1 MFLVPRVE
9 MTAEDR
15 IVASADLLQIGK
27 NMIPSFPDLLEIH
40 QIVPWI
46 DTWNESQIKVFV
58 DHGFSCVCARIC
70 KSMQKNIKR
79 GYGDQHFHT
88 HYQTLSQK
96 IPTCFTALYQRIVK
110 TSF

>member
-1 MFLVPRVE
+1 
-9 MTAEDR
+9 MTAEDG

-40 QIVPWI
+40 QIVSWI

-70 KSMQKNIKR
+70 KAMQKNIKR

-96 IPTCFTALYQRIVK
+96 YTPASQLYIKGLLKQAFK
-110 TSF
+110 QE